1 MRQHAVSRSLSLP
14 RMLGGAVRGLAIANG
29 TITALLC
36 YATYTGGFWTVAGFF
51 VLGLCVHLFLRWLT
65 TSDPWWNLV
74 LNVYNHYGDVYE
86 SAPWH
91 GKFSPRFRRP
101 YGFDSD
107 LPC

>member
-51 VLGLCVHLFLRWLT
+51 CLACVSTCSCAGSPPVTHGG
-65 TSDPWWNLV
+65 TS
-74 LNVYNHYGDVYE
+74 
-86 SAPWH
+86 
-91 GKFSPRFRRP
+91 
-101 YGFDSD
+101 
-107 LPC
+107 C